1 MSNGIKLDERN
12 RAIIGRICTILYA
25 FTIYFLI
32 GDVLYREFALHQ
44 SPKQFHDIAA
54 LMTGNVLLFIALLL
68 YYGGVNVGKISFRY
82 IVVGYVLFVALGM
95 AFTTFKYRLTNLSV
109 ILDKA
114 VIVVTICSIMVI
126 VAVTVAYFGR
136 RRIDRKIE

>member
-1 MSNGIKLDERN
+1 MSKGFKFDERN
-12 RAIIGRICTILYA
+12 RAIIGRICTILYV

-32 GDVLYREFALHQ
+32 GDVLYREFVLHQ
-44 SPKQFHDIAA
+44 SPNQFHDIAA

-68 YYGGVNVGKISFRY
+68 YYGGVNVGKISFRN
-82 IVVGYVLFVALGM
+82 VFVGYVLFVAIGIT
-95 AFTTFKYRLTNLSV
+95 FTIFINRITNLSD

-126 VAVTVAYFGR
+126 VAVTVAYLGR

>member
-1 MSNGIKLDERN
+1 MSTGFKLDERN
-12 RAIIGRICTILYA
+12 SAVIGKICTILYA

-54 LMTGNVLLFIALLL
+54 LITGNVLVFITLLL

-82 IVVGYVLFVALGM
+82 VVVGYVLFVSLGM
-95 AFTTFKYRLTNLSV
+95 AFTVFKYRLNNLSA

-126 VAVTVAYFGR
+126 VAVTVAYIGR
-136 RRIDRKIE
+136 RRIDRQIE